1 MTVRFWTFA
10 KKANSTARP
19 NANPAYT
26 FTCTLKDASG
36 VLRPVLEIYQSANF
50 NPSGLNYAQIVEYGR
65 YYFVSDWQW
74 IIGRWEATLQVDS
87 LATYKTE
94 IGNSEKYVLR
104 SAKVNTPSAVDTLY
118 PALAWK
124 PSYYYDTVSFNFSRS
139 FDYGVY
145 ILGIANRASS
155 GIGAITYYALGSS
168 TIRRL
173 VEYMLPQVADWL
185 QSFTAFTDV
194 MYRSIY
200 NPFDYIKSC
209 RWFPVSYTPSNPL
222 EYLMFGN
229 YLANEPNN
237 EIYARQLDDDVRT
250 WYSDSR
256 TLVLP
261 IGWLSLEGKYRTPP
275 YAHLYL
281 VANPWGVIELD
292 PLDFTD
298 SRQIKCYVY
307 ADFISGDG
315 ILKIYKIV
323 GSNEYFITQKTA
335 KISVDVNLSQAS
347 VDARGVLGGIGS
359 AAAGIGTMIATGGA
373 SAAVTG
379 AIMAGSGVSNAVA
392 AGVPSL
398 SGSVGMS
405 FDSAVAMEGQIMLVY
420 QSTYFAQE
428 NPDEF
433 GKPLLETRVLST
445 LAADSNQ
452 SGYIKCGDGDIAIDG
467 YPEEVEE
474 ISNYLTGGFYYE

>member
-1 MTVRFWTFA
+1 MTVDFWTFS
-10 KKANSTARP
+10 KRKNSTARP
-19 NANPAYT
+19 SGNPACT
-26 FTCTLKDASG
+26 FNCVLKDASG
-36 VLRPVLEIYQSANF
+36 ILRPVLEIYQSAAF
-50 NPSGLNYAQIVEYGR
+50 NPSALNYARIAAYGR
-65 YYFVSDWQW
+65 YYYASEWEW
-74 IIGRWEATLQVDS
+74 IVGRWEVTLQVDAMAS
-87 LATYKTE
+87 YRTE

-104 SAKVNTPSAVDTLY
+104 SAKAHTPSAVDTLY
-118 PALAWK
+118 PALAWE
-124 PSYYYDTVSFNFSRS
+124 PAYYYDTDTFNFSRS

-145 ILGIANRASS
+145 ILGIANRASD
-155 GIGAITYYALGSS
+155 GIGAVTYYALGSS

-209 RWFPVSYTPSNPL
+209 RWFPVSYTPSTSL

-229 YLANEPNN
+229 YLANEDGN
-237 EIYARQLDDDVRT
+237 EIYARRLDDDVRN

-256 TLVLP
+256 ILDLP
-261 IGWLSLEGKYRTPP
+261 TGWLSLEGKYRTPP
-275 YAHLYL
+275 YAHLYI
-281 VANPWGVIELD
+281 VANPWGVIELN

-298 SRQIKCYVY
+298 SNRIKCYVF

-315 ILKIYKIV
+315 ILKIYKV
-323 GSNEYFITQKTA
+323 LGNNEYFVTQKTA

-347 VDARGVLGGIGS
+347 VDARGILGGIGS

-373 SAAVTG
+373 SAVAG
-379 AIMAGSGVSNAVA
+379 AIMAGSGVSSA
-392 AGVPSL
+392 AASGVPSL

-405 FDSAVAMEGQIMLVY
+405 FDSAVAMEGQLMLVY

-428 NPDEF
+428 DPNEL
-433 GKPLLETRVLST
+433 GKPLLDTRVLST
-445 LAADSNQ
+445 LGADSNQ
-452 SGYIKCGDGDIAIDG
+452 SGYIKCADGDISLAAF
-467 YPEEVEE
+467 PEEVDDVM
-474 ISNYLTGGFYYE
+474 NHLTGGFYYD